1 MCDDE
6 QAGFLAG
13 DEYQR
18 AAGRDTDER
27 VEVGESR
34 LDGPDE
40 QEPPVDLPVDLPME
54 LVSGRFE
61 DDDPPGCP
69 APRHPVG

>member
-6 QAGFLAG
+6 QPGLLAG

-27 VEVGESR
+27 VGVEGSQ
-34 LDGPDE
+34 LDGPGSR
-40 QEPPVDLPVDLPME
+40 DLPAE
-54 LVSGRFE
+54 LVGGRFE